1 MTKDLLSVFEPSTKE
16 GWLNKITSDLKG
28 KSLDSLFWE
37 SEIGPINPVLFH
49 YEEVTSDN
57 FQQKENNK
65 WNIRQRFDAA
75 APGAN
80 EEILLAL
87 KGGVN
92 SIELCH
98 LSSKNINDVFSG
110 VMLDIIHVYI
120 DINATNPKSII
131 EIFHQYCTSENI
143 DTKNLKGGFIYDPIG
158 NVALSGNWLEDEKKD
173 LSSIEDILL
182 AANNFNN
189 FSILNINAATYCNG
203 GANVDTQIACAIAHA
218 NEYLNLFKDDLI
230 ILEKII
236 QKIEFTFGIGTS
248 YFLEIAKLRSFRS
261 LWSTIITQ
269 YISIENIETK
279 IHAINANLYYSNKD
293 MYSNLLR
300 ATTSG
305 MSAVLGGCH
314 SLSLLPF
321 NSNSLGN
328 DEFGQRISKNIQ
340 LLFQE
345 ESYLN
350 QVKDTSKGSY
360 YVENLISI
368 IKKKS
373 WANFLSIEKAGG
385 FIKALTNGD
394 IQDQINEELEKKLYD
409 LKEEKRTM
417 IGVNKFIN
425 ENEHYTVDSELKD
438 RLENVSINP
447 IPQMRLSTSY
457 E

>member
-1 MTKDLLSVFEPSTKE
+1 MTKDLLSVFEPGTKE

-28 KSLDSLFWE
+28 KSLESLFWE
-37 SEIGPINPVLFH
+37 SEIGPINPVLFN

-75 APGAN
+75 AIDVN
-80 EEILLAL
+80 EQILLAL
-87 KGGVN
+87 KGGIN
-92 SIELCH
+92 SIELSH
-98 LSSKNINDVFSG
+98 LSTKNINDVFSG
-110 VMLDIIHVYI
+110 VMLDIIDVYI
-120 DINATNPKSII
+120 DINTTNPKAII
-131 EIFHQYCTSENI
+131 DIFYQYCTSENI

-158 NVALSGNWLEDEKKD
+158 NFSLSGNWLKDEKTD

-182 AANNFNN
+182 ATNNFNN
-189 FSILNINAATYCNG
+189 FSILNINAVTYCNG
-203 GANVDTQIACAIAHA
+203 GANVDTQIAFAIAHA
-218 NEYLNLFKDDLI
+218 NEYLNLFKNDVI

-236 QKIEFTFGIGTS
+236 QKTEFTFGIGTS
-248 YFLEIAKLRSFRS
+248 YFLEIAKLRAFRS
-261 LWSTIITQ
+261 LWSTIIAQ
-269 YISIENIETK
+269 YISIEDIETK

-293 MYSNLLR
+293 MYNNLLR

-321 NSNSLGN
+321 NSNSSGN
-328 DEFGQRISKNIQ
+328 VEFGQRISKNIQ

-373 WANFLSIEKAGG
+373 WANFLSIEKTGG

-394 IQDQINEELEKKLYD
+394 IQNQINDELEKKVQD

-425 ENEHYTVDSELKD
+425 ENDNYTADSELKG
-438 RLENVSINP
+438 RLESASINP
-447 IPQMRLSTSY
+447 ISQMRLSASY

>member
-1 MTKDLLSVFEPSTKE
+1 MTKDLLSVFEPGTEE

-28 KSLDSLFWE
+28 KSLESLFWE
-37 SEIGPINPVLFH
+37 SEIGPINPVLFNS
-49 YEEVTSDN
+49 EIVTSDN

-75 APGAN
+75 AISAN
-80 EEILLAL
+80 EKVILAL

-92 SIELCH
+92 SIEISN
-98 LSSKNINDVFSG
+98 LSSNNINDIFNE

-120 DINATNPKSII
+120 DINTDDPKATID
-131 EIFHQYCTSENI
+131 IFYQYCTSENI
-143 DTKNLKGGFIYDPIG
+143 DTNNLKGGFIYDPIG
-158 NVALSGNWLEDEKKD
+158 NVALSGNWLQDQNKD
-173 LSSIEDILL
+173 LSSIAEILL
-182 AANNFNN
+182 AADNFNN

-203 GANVDTQIACAIAHA
+203 GANVDTQIAHAIAHA

-236 QKIEFTFGIGTS
+236 QKTEFTFGIGTS
-248 YFLEIAKLRSFRS
+248 YFLEIAKLRAFRS
-261 LWSTIITQ
+261 LWSIIINQ
-269 YISIENIETK
+269 YTSIEDIETK

-293 MYSNLLR
+293 MYNNLLR

-321 NSNSLGN
+321 NSNASGN
-328 DEFGQRISKNIQ
+328 IEFGQRISKNIQ

-360 YVENLISI
+360 YVETLISS

-373 WANFLSIEKAGG
+373 WTNFLSIEKKGG
-385 FIKALTNGD
+385 FITALKNGD
-394 IQDQINEELEKKLYD
+394 IQNQINKELEKKVND
-409 LKEEKRTM
+409 LKEDKRTM

-425 ENEHYTVDSELKD
+425 KNDNYTADSESRD
-438 RLENVSINP
+438 SSENISINP
-447 IPQMRLSTSY
+447 IPQMRLSAIY

>member
-1 MTKDLLSVFEPSTKE
+1 MTKDLLSFFEPGTEE
-16 GWLNKITSDLKG
+16 GWLKKITSDLKG
-28 KSLDSLFWE
+28 KSLESLFWE
-37 SEIGPINPVLFH
+37 SEIGPINPVLFN

-57 FQQKENNK
+57 FQQKENNR

-75 APGAN
+75 ALGAN
-80 EEILLAL
+80 EQILLAL

-92 SIELCH
+92 SIEIFN

-120 DINATNPKSII
+120 DINTTNPKSII
-131 EIFHQYCTSENI
+131 DIFYQYCTSEKI

-218 NEYLNLFKDDLI
+218 NEYLNLFKHDLI

-236 QKIEFTFGIGTS
+236 QKTEFTFGIGTS
-248 YFLEIAKLRSFRS
+248 YFLEIAKIRAFRS
-261 LWSTIITQ
+261 LWSIIINQ
-269 YISIENIETK
+269 YISIEDIETK

-293 MYSNLLR
+293 MYNNLLR
-300 ATTSG
+300 ATTCG

-321 NSNSLGN
+321 NSNDSGN

-360 YVENLISI
+360 YVENLISV

-373 WANFLSIEKAGG
+373 WVNFLSIEKRGG
-385 FIKALTNGD
+385 YITALTNGD
-394 IQDQINEELEKKLYD
+394 IQNQINKELEKKVND
-409 LKEEKRTM
+409 LKEDKRTM

-425 ENEHYTVDSELKD
+425 ENDNYAADQELKG
-438 RLENVSINP
+438 RLENASINP
-447 IPQMRLSTSY
+447 IPQMRLSASY

>member
-1 MTKDLLSVFEPSTKE
+1 MTKDLLSVFEPGTEE

-28 KSLDSLFWE
+28 KSLESLYWE
-37 SEIGPINPVLFH
+37 SEIGLINPVLFNS
-49 YEEVTSDN
+49 EEVASDN

-75 APGAN
+75 AINAN
-80 EEILLAL
+80 EKILLAL

-92 SIELCH
+92 SIEIFN
-98 LSSKNINDVFSG
+98 LSSKNISDIFNE

-120 DINATNPKSII
+120 DINTTDPKATIDT
-131 EIFHQYCTSENI
+131 FYQYCTSENI
-143 DTKNLKGGFIYDPIG
+143 STKNLNGGFIYDPIG
-158 NVALSGNWLEDEKKD
+158 NVALSGIWLQDQNKD
-173 LSSIEDILL
+173 LSSIAEVLL
-182 AANNFNN
+182 AAGNFNN

-203 GANVDTQIACAIAHA
+203 GANVDTQIAHAIAHA

-230 ILEKII
+230 LLEKIV
-236 QKIEFTFGIGTS
+236 QKTEFTFGVGTS
-248 YFLEIAKLRSFRS
+248 YFLEIAKLRAFRS

-269 YISIENIETK
+269 YTSIEDIETK
-279 IHAINANLYYSNKD
+279 IHAINANLYYSNMD
-293 MYSNLLR
+293 MYNNLLR

-321 NSNSLGN
+321 NSNASDN
-328 DEFGQRISKNIQ
+328 NEFGQRIAKNIQ

-360 YVENLISI
+360 YVETLISI
-368 IKKKS
+368 LKKKS
-373 WANFLSIEKAGG
+373 WANFLSIEKTGG
-385 FIKALTNGD
+385 FITALKNGD
-394 IQDQINEELEKKLYD
+394 IQKQINKELEKKVSD
-409 LKEEKRTM
+409 LKEDKRTM

-425 ENEHYTVDSELKD
+425 QNDNYTADSELKG
-438 RLENVSINP
+438 RLENASINP
-447 IPQMRLSTSY
+447 IQQMRLSAVY

>member
-1 MTKDLLSVFEPSTKE
+1 MTKDLLSVFEPGTEE

-28 KSLDSLFWE
+28 KSLESLFWE
-37 SEIGPINPVLFH
+37 SEIGPINPVLFNS
-49 YEEVTSDN
+49 EIVTSDN

-75 APGAN
+75 AISAN
-80 EEILLAL
+80 EKVILAL

-92 SIELCH
+92 SIEISN
-98 LSSKNINDVFSG
+98 LSSNNINDIFNE

-120 DINATNPKSII
+120 DINTDDPKATID
-131 EIFHQYCTSENI
+131 IFYQYCTSENI
-143 DTKNLKGGFIYDPIG
+143 DTNNLKGGFIYDPIG
-158 NVALSGNWLEDEKKD
+158 NVALSGNWLQDQNKD
-173 LSSIEDILL
+173 LSSIAEILL
-182 AANNFNN
+182 AADNFNN

-203 GANVDTQIACAIAHA
+203 GANVDTQIAHAIAHA

-236 QKIEFTFGIGTS
+236 QKTEFTFGIGTS
-248 YFLEIAKLRSFRS
+248 YFLEIAKLRAFRS
-261 LWSTIITQ
+261 LWSIIINQ
-269 YISIENIETK
+269 YTSIEDIETK

-293 MYSNLLR
+293 MYNNLLR

-321 NSNSLGN
+321 NSNASGN
-328 DEFGQRISKNIQ
+328 IEFGQRISKNIQ

-360 YVENLISI
+360 YVETLISS

-373 WANFLSIEKAGG
+373 WTNFLSIEKKGRVY
-385 FIKALTNGD
+385 NCV
-394 IQDQINEELEKKLYD
+394 KKW
-409 LKEEKRTM
+409 
-417 IGVNKFIN
+417 
-425 ENEHYTVDSELKD
+425 
-438 RLENVSINP
+438 
-447 IPQMRLSTSY
+447 
-457 E
+457 

>member
-1 MTKDLLSVFEPSTKE
+1 M
-16 GWLNKITSDLKG
+16 
-28 KSLDSLFWE
+28 
-37 SEIGPINPVLFH
+37 
-49 YEEVTSDN
+49 
-57 FQQKENNK
+57 
-65 WNIRQRFDAA
+65 
-75 APGAN
+75 
-80 EEILLAL
+80 
-87 KGGVN
+87 
-92 SIELCH
+92 
-98 LSSKNINDVFSG
+98 
-110 VMLDIIHVYI
+110 
-120 DINATNPKSII
+120 
-131 EIFHQYCTSENI
+131 
-143 DTKNLKGGFIYDPIG
+143 
-158 NVALSGNWLEDEKKD
+158 
-173 LSSIEDILL
+173 LL
-182 AANNFNN
+182 AAGNFNN

-203 GANVDTQIACAIAHA
+203 GANVDTQIAHAIAHA

-236 QKIEFTFGIGTS
+236 QKTEFTFGIGTS
-248 YFLEIAKLRSFRS
+248 YFLEIAKLRAFRS
-261 LWSTIITQ
+261 LWSIIINQ
-269 YISIENIETK
+269 YISIEDIETK

-293 MYSNLLR
+293 MYNNLLR

-321 NSNSLGN
+321 NRNDSTGN

-373 WANFLSIEKAGG
+373 WANFLSIEKTGG
-385 FIKALTNGD
+385 FISALTNGD
-394 IQDQINEELEKKLYD
+394 IQKQINIELEKKVSD
-409 LKEEKRTM
+409 LKEDKRTM

-425 ENEHYTVDSELKD
+425 ETDDYTAGPELKG
-438 RLENVSINP
+438 RLENASINP
-447 IPQMRLSTSY
+447 IPQMRLSASY

>member
-1 MTKDLLSVFEPSTKE
+1 MTKDLLSFFEPGTKE

-28 KSLDSLFWE
+28 KSLESLFWE
-37 SEIGPINPVLFH
+37 SEIGPINPVLFN
-49 YEEVTSDN
+49 YEEVTSDK

-65 WNIRQRFDAA
+65 WSIRQRFDATA
-75 APGAN
+75 LDAN
-80 EEILLAL
+80 EQILLAL

-92 SIELCH
+92 SIELSH

-110 VMLDIIHVYI
+110 VMLDIIDVYI
-120 DINATNPKSII
+120 DINTTNPKAII
-131 EIFHQYCTSENI
+131 DIFYQYCTSENI
-143 DTKNLKGGFIYDPIG
+143 DTKNLKGGFIYDPIV
-158 NVALSGNWLEDEKKD
+158 NFSLSGNWLKDEKTD

-182 AANNFNN
+182 ATNDFNN
-189 FSILNINAATYCNG
+189 FSILNINAVTYCNG

-218 NEYLNLFKDDLI
+218 NEYLNLFKNDVI
-230 ILEKII
+230 ILEKVI
-236 QKIEFTFGIGTS
+236 QKTEFTFGIGTS
-248 YFLEIAKLRSFRS
+248 YFLEIAKLRAFRS
-261 LWSTIITQ
+261 LWSTIIAQ
-269 YISIENIETK
+269 YISIEDIETK

-293 MYSNLLR
+293 MYNNLLR

-321 NSNSLGN
+321 NNNSSGN
-328 DEFGQRISKNIQ
+328 VEFGQRISKNIQ

-373 WANFLSIEKAGG
+373 WANFLFIEKTGG

-394 IQDQINEELEKKLYD
+394 IQNQINDELEKKVQD

-425 ENEHYTVDSELKD
+425 ENDNYTPDSELKG
-438 RLENVSINP
+438 RLESASINP
-447 IPQMRLSTSY
+447 ISQMRLSDSY

>member
-1 MTKDLLSVFEPSTKE
+1 MTKDLLSVFEQGTEK

-28 KSLDSLFWE
+28 KPLESLFWD
-37 SEIGPINPVLFH
+37 SEVGPINPVIFH
-49 YEEVTSDN
+49 SKEVTSDN
-57 FQQKENNK
+57 FQQKENNR

-75 APGAN
+75 AIGAN
-80 EEILLAL
+80 EKILLAL

-92 SIELCH
+92 SIEISN
-98 LSSKNINDVFSG
+98 LSSKNINDIFNE
-110 VMLDIIHVYI
+110 VMLDIIQVYI
-120 DINATNPKSII
+120 DINTIDPKSII
-131 EIFHQYCTSENI
+131 DTFHQYCTSENI
-143 DTKNLKGGFIYDPIG
+143 STENIKGGFIYDPIG
-158 NVALSGNWLEDEKKD
+158 NLALTGNWLQDQNRD
-173 LSSIEDILL
+173 LSSIAEVLL
-182 AANNFNN
+182 AARNFNN

-203 GANVDTQIACAIAHA
+203 GANVDAQIANAIAHA

-236 QKIEFTFGIGTS
+236 QKTEFTFGIGTS
-248 YFLEIAKLRSFRS
+248 YFLEIAKLRAFRS
-261 LWSTIITQ
+261 LWSTMINQ
-269 YISIENIETK
+269 YILIENIETK

-293 MYSNLLR
+293 MYNNLLR

-321 NSNSLGN
+321 NNNASSNN
-328 DEFGQRISKNIQ
+328 EFGQRISKNIQ

-360 YVENLISI
+360 YVENLIIS

-373 WANFLSIEKAGG
+373 WDNFLSIEKKGG
-385 FIKALTNGD
+385 FIAALKNDD
-394 IQDQINEELEKKLYD
+394 IQNQINKELDKKVND
-409 LKEEKRTM
+409 LKEDKRTM

-425 ENEHYTVDSELKD
+425 ENDNYAADSELKD
-438 RLENVSINP
+438 SLEKVSIIP
-447 IPQMRLSTSY
+447 IPQMRLSASY

>member
-1 MTKDLLSVFEPSTKE
+1 MTKDLLSVFEPGTEE

-28 KSLDSLFWE
+28 KSLESLFWE
-37 SEIGPINPVLFH
+37 SEIGPINPVLFNS
-49 YEEVTSDN
+49 EEIASDN

-75 APGAN
+75 AIN
-80 EEILLAL
+80 ENEKILLAL

-92 SIELCH
+92 SIEIFN
-98 LSSKNINDVFSG
+98 LSSKNINDIFNE

-120 DINATNPKSII
+120 DINTIDPKATIDT
-131 EIFHQYCTSENI
+131 FYQYCTSENI
-143 DTKNLKGGFIYDPIG
+143 STKNLKGGFIYDPIG
-158 NVALSGNWLEDEKKD
+158 NVALSGNWLQDQNKD
-173 LSSIEDILL
+173 LCSIAEVLL
-182 AANNFNN
+182 AAGNFNN

-230 ILEKII
+230 LLVKIV
-236 QKIEFTFGIGTS
+236 QKTEFTFGIGTS
-248 YFLEIAKLRSFRS
+248 YFLEIAKLRAFRS

-269 YISIENIETK
+269 YTSIEDIETK
-279 IHAINANLYYSNKD
+279 IHAINANLYYSNMD
-293 MYSNLLR
+293 MYNNLLR

-321 NSNSLGN
+321 NSNTSGN
-328 DEFGQRISKNIQ
+328 NEFGQRIAKNIQ
-340 LLFQE
+340 LIFQE

-350 QVKDTSKGSY
+350 QVKDPSKGSY
-360 YVENLISI
+360 YVESLISTI
-368 IKKKS
+368 MKNS
-373 WANFLSIEKAGG
+373 WANFLSIEKKGG
-385 FIKALTNGD
+385 FINALKNGD
-394 IQDQINEELEKKLYD
+394 IQNQIHQELQKKIND
-409 LKEEKRTM
+409 LKEDKRTM

-425 ENEHYTVDSELKD
+425 ENDNYTANSELKGTV
-438 RLENVSINP
+438 ESGSINP
-447 IPQMRLSTSY
+447 IPQMRLSANY